1 MSHHNTITNAI
12 SSLDYPALQ
21 TFFTINP
28 YPTLN
33 PGEQRSL
40 SAHFIITALSSPNF
54 LPNAFHSSSILAV
67 IDVCLAN
74 LPPSVE
80 GAADNTLRHQLFEFK
95 VEEGDYATAARILS
109 GMRMEDAEGSVY
121 YVKPL
126 DRCDVYV
133 KVAECYLEEDL
144 TVEAE
149 GAVGKAGGV
158 IESSGIGFA
167 SKNDGQEDGEDDNA
181 ASKVISEEQQKTIT
195 ILLRYKST
203 HARILDANRK
213 FLQASMKYYD
223 LSTAYLHTDAID
235 ADELVIMLGKAVT
248 CAILSPNSAQR
259 QRLVVCVLVDE
270 LLP

>member
-1 MSHHNTITNAI
+1 
-12 SSLDYPALQ
+12 
-21 TFFTINP
+21 
-28 YPTLN
+28 
-33 PGEQRSL
+33 
-40 SAHFIITALSSPNF
+40 
-54 LPNAFHSSSILAV
+54 
-67 IDVCLAN
+67 
-74 LPPSVE
+74 
-80 GAADNTLRHQLFEFK
+80 
-95 VEEGDYATAARILS
+95 
-109 GMRMEDAEGSVY
+109 
-121 YVKPL
+121 
-126 DRCDVYV
+126 
-133 KVAECYLEEDL
+133 
-144 TVEAE
+144 
-149 GAVGKAGGV
+149 VGKAGGV